1 MAGTFTCPVFILFS
15 LVFTRELIH
24 IKSTFTVIASGQDFQ
39 FGILNGLFKIGL
51 RFSQLQII
59 LDKNDGRNKNEHH
72 LGKYDKE
79 DTDEHFINHNFKK
92 RGGDKGVSNP
102 ATDIQFFAKGASDWV
117 WKKHINIIL
126 L

>member
-1 MAGTFTCPVFILFS
+1 MTGTFTCPVYPFS

-92 RGGDKGVSNP
+92 CGGIKVSQNQLQTFNFSRKGHP
-102 ATDIQFFAKGASDWV
+102 IGFGR
-117 WKKHINIIL
+117 NI
-126 L
+126 